1 MTKRVFSGIQP
12 TGDLHLGNYI
22 GAMKQFL
29 PLQEQ
34 ADCFFCIVDLHA
46 LTVPRDPEELR
57 EKTLELATLYLATGL
72 DPDKITLFIQSQVPG
87 HAEAAWLLQCVARMG
102 ELNRMTQ
109 FKDKSQGSDS
119 VTAGLFT
126 YPVLQAADILLYQT
140 DVVPVG
146 EDQKQHLELTRDLAE
161 RFNRQYGEVFR
172 VPEHQIPKTGAR
184 IMGLDNPEKK
194 MSKSAPSEANYITLL
209 EDEKS
214 ILKKFKRAVT
224 DSENEIRFDPENKP
238 GVSNL
243 LVIYSEM
250 SGQSVESLVEQYQG
264 KGYGHLKL
272 DTAEAVINRLKPIQ
286 ERYRELRES
295 GEVEAVLRRGAER
308 AREVSETTL
317 AEMKKAMGL
326 IQF

>member
-172 VPEHQIPKTGAR
+172 IPEHQIPKTGAR

-243 LVIYSEM
+243 LAIYSEM

-308 AREVSETTL
+308 AREVSEATL

-326 IQF
+326 VQF